1 WLIIKEIFMK
11 YLKDTVMNKIGLFTL
26 IALIFST
33 SCNNKERGIID
44 NKYAEKREI
53 KTNEFHTAL

>member
-1 WLIIKEIFMK
+1 MK